1 MPTRLNRYEPA
12 GVIPAS
18 LTPFDAKLAID
29 ERAFRR
35 HLADIASVDGVTGI
49 TVNGHAGE
57 VASLEPDEQ
66 HRIVTVSKEVL
77 GDRVACLVGIY
88 TNSSLAAARLARRA
102 EDEGADAL
110 LVFPPDILSLGGHLR
125 PAAMIEH
132 LRRITDASGLPIVL
146 FQLPFLSNLSFPLE
160 MLLDLCR
167 RFPQIRAIKDQYGD
181 GKVHER
187 HVRELAAL
195 DRPVNVLT
203 THSTWLL
210 GSLAMGCQGVLSGA
224 GSVIANLQ
232 VALFRAVQAG
242 DLKRAQQINDR
253 IFPTVRAFYDVPLF
267 DQHNRMKEALVILGR
282 LDAAYVRPPLVKLD
296 AAEIAKIAGLMK
308 EAGLHPDSV
317 YAKVA

>member
-1 MPTRLNRYEPA
+1 MPDQLKRYEPA

-49 TVNGHAGE
+49 AVNGHAGE

-66 HRIVTVSKEVL
+66 KRVVVVSKEIL
-77 GDRVACLVGIY
+77 GKRIACIVGVY
-88 TNSSLAAARLARRA
+88 TNSSLAAARLARSA

-110 LVFPPDILSLGGHLR
+110 LVFPPDILGLGGHLR
-125 PAAMIEH
+125 PAATIEH
-132 LRRITDASGLPIVL
+132 LRRITDASSLPIIL
-146 FQLPFLSNLSFPLE
+146 FQYPFQSNLSYPLE
-160 MLLDLCR
+160 MLLDLCQ
-167 RFPQIRAIKDQYGD
+167 RFPQIRSIKDQFGD
-181 GKVHER
+181 GKIHER
-187 HVRELAAL
+187 HIRELAAL
-195 DRPVNVLT
+195 DKPVNVLT

-232 VALFRAVQAG
+232 VAMFRAVQAG
-242 DLKRAQQINDR
+242 DLKHAQAINDR
-253 IFPTVRAFYDVPLF
+253 IFPTVRAFYDAPLF

-282 LDAAYVRPPLVKLD
+282 LDAAYVRPPLVKLEKE
-296 AAEIAKIAGLMK
+296 EIAKIAGHMK
-308 EAGLHPDSV
+308 EAGLHPETV